1 MHARHKGSESAM
13 SGAVARE
20 SMGDRTAAGIREVV
34 GARIR
39 WRRPLLLAKP
49 AACPT
54 AAHDRPN
61 QFAV

>member
-1 MHARHKGSESAM
+1 M

-20 SMGDRTAAGIREVV
+20 SMGDRTAAAAGIRTVV

-39 WRRPLLLAKP
+39 WRRPLLLARP

>member
-1 MHARHKGSESAM
+1 M

-20 SMGDRTAAGIREVV
+20 SMGDRTAAGIRAVV

-39 WRRPLLLAKP
+39 WRRPLLLARP